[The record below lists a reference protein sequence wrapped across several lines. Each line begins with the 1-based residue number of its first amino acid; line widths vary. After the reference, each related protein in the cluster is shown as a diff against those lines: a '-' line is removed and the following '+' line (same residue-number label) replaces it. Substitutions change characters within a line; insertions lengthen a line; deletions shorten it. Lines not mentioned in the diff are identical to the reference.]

1 MNSKAM
7 AKTNSLDDL
16 SREGHAE
23 CMQHL
28 LKNGADPNICDK
40 GGRSPLYWTS
50 FHAHI
55 DCARILKEGGAK
67 DLVSSLL
74 FYLSLNLNFGIFPS
88 GITERANCTG
98 CINHEGS
105 H

>member
-1 MNSKAM
+1 M

-50 FHAHI
+50 FHAHAE
-55 DCARILKEGGAK
+55 CARLLKEGGAK
-67 DLVSSLL
+67 DLVGSLLLNSSL
-74 FYLSLNLNFGIFPS
+74 NQV
-88 GITERANCTG
+88 
-98 CINHEGS
+98 
-105 H
+105 